1 MDLNWW
7 DDDSHP
13 DAEAH
18 RKFLENGNALPPATT
33 WQTRNDALGLEEIGA
48 AVGATMRP
56 IIEKLEA
63 RVAMLEQGLARH
75 AGSWRAGR
83 SYAAGEFCT
92 RSGSLWHCRK
102 DFASGA
108 PGESP
113 DWKLVVKKGDAK

>member
-56 IIEKLEA
+56 IIEKLD
-63 RVAMLEQGLARH
+63 
-75 AGSWRAGR
+75 GS
-83 SYAAGEFCT
+83 T
-92 RSGSLWHCRK
+92 PLRK
-102 DFASGA
+102 PTTALNRPICG
-108 PGESP
+108 
-113 DWKLVVKKGDAK
+113 W